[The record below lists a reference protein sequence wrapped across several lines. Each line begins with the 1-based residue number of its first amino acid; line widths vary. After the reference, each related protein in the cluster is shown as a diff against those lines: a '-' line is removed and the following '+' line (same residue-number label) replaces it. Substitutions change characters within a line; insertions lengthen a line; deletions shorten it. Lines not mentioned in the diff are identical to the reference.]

1 MDILNFVLGDIHREM
16 VASEITT
23 FGYACPCIPSH
34 SQTCLDLPRVS
45 LGSHGTMVRFKAIG
59 MKD

>member
-1 MDILNFVLGDIHREM
+1 MDILNFLLGDIHKEM
-16 VASEITT
+16 VASETTT
-23 FGYACPCIPSH
+23 FGCACPGIPSH

-45 LGSHGTMVRFKAIG
+45 LGGHGGMVRFKAIG